1 MIESRHRIYIYHID
15 RNEGAYVRVAYV
27 HGGGK
32 GLKVSALTEGLTVTM
47 IFSLGLTEETP
58 NKCSVSILIKL
69 SLLGEKNVLY
79 IR

>member
-1 MIESRHRIYIYHID
+1 M
-15 RNEGAYVRVAYV
+15 YV

-47 IFSLGLTEETP
+47 IFRLGLTEETP

>member
-1 MIESRHRIYIYHID
+1 M
-15 RNEGAYVRVAYV
+15 
-27 HGGGK
+27 
-32 GLKVSALTEGLTVTM
+32 KVCALTEGLTVTM
-47 IFSLGLTEETP
+47 IFRLGLTEETP

>member
-1 MIESRHRIYIYHID
+1 M
-15 RNEGAYVRVAYV
+15 
-27 HGGGK
+27 
-32 GLKVSALTEGLTVTM
+32 KVSALTEGLTVTM

-58 NKCSVSILIKL
+58 NKCSASILIKL

>member
-1 MIESRHRIYIYHID
+1 M
-15 RNEGAYVRVAYV
+15 
-27 HGGGK
+27 
-32 GLKVSALTEGLTVTM
+32 KVCALTEGLTVTM
-47 IFSLGLTEETP
+47 IFRLTEETP